1 MTTGNRHE
9 LTQDRGWTYT
19 HYDVNDEHKER
30 EEMLAWCPTQDQ
42 ADALF
47 AWTREKGIAAVCLKR
62 IAAVCL
68 KRIERMEAELDAIKR
83 ELGKI

>member
-1 MTTGNRHE
+1 MTTGNKPTPTPEGVQKLRDILGSNISPE
-9 LTQDRGWTYT
+9 
-19 HYDVNDEHKER
+19 ER
-30 EEMLAWCPTQDQ
+30 AEMLVWCPTEQQ

-47 AWTREKGIAAVCLKR
+47 EWTREKG

-68 KRIERMEAELDAIKR
+68 KRIERMEAELDAIKK